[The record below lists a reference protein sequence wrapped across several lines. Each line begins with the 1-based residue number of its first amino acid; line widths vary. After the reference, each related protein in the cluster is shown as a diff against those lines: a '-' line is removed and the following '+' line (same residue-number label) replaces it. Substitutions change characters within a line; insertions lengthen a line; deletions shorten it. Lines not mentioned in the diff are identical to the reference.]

1 MLLMA
6 VARSSSCL
14 THGSLDPQE
23 SDSKRHLDRFSRFT
37 QYIHVSNTQTHTCD
51 GQGVYISF
59 TVCVCFC
66 VCVFVRLR
74 ISVPR
79 IKLAASH
86 FARRFIGVQGRE
98 SQIFVNF
105 APLEAQNRTN
115 WPARGPRPH
124 TCKHY
129 RKDAPT

>member
-1 MLLMA
+1 METRLYYLHMRW
-6 VARSSSCL
+6 ARCGYIVYCL
-14 THGSLDPQE
+14 
-23 SDSKRHLDRFSRFT
+23 
-37 QYIHVSNTQTHTCD
+37 
-51 GQGVYISF
+51 
-59 TVCVCFC
+59 CVCFC

-98 SQIFVNF
+98 TQIFVNF
-105 APLEAQNRTN
+105 APLEAQNQTN

-124 TCKHY
+124 TCTVKMRR
-129 RKDAPT
+129 RKRHARDAPFVEYRAACGRIGSACLDIGQALLINLFGIG